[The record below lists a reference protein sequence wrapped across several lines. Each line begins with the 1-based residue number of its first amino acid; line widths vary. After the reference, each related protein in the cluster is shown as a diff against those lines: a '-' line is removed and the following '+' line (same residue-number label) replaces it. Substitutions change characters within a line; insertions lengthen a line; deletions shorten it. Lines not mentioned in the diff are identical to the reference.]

1 MDNTQVTVQHKNATL
16 GELMHSPAV
25 VGKLNEVWSSPQMA
39 NSFMS
44 SVISVANGNP
54 QLRKAEPMSII
65 GAAMVAATMQ
75 LQVIPTL
82 GQCYIIPYG
91 SKAQFQVGYLGLLQL
106 CQRSGQFKKIL
117 AAPVHEGE
125 YISGDEFDEDYVFDK
140 KQRKSDKIVG
150 YMAKFELLN
159 GFTKVAYWD
168 VDRVKAHAT
177 KFSQAY
183 RSGYTSP
190 WKSNFDA
197 MAMKGLSLDTEI
209 PTPNG
214 FTTMEAL
221 QVGDTIYNALG
232 KETKVVAKSE
242 VKHLPCYKITMLNGD
257 TIICD
262 EEHRWFANGGR
273 TKKKDWFVADT
284 KVLATIKG
292 LGYPIVIPNTKQV
305 EMSKKDLLISPYVL
319 GYWLGNG
326 HSYCGS
332 VSCDKSDAEELEQF
346 FMVDYNTSITYDDH
360 SNSATINISSQTG
373 KRTDLSSLK
382 QQLRE
387 LSVLENKHIP
397 VEYKRASIEQRIE
410 LVRGLCDSDGSID
423 KQRGRVIYTSV
434 REELALSLYE
444 IVSSLGERA
453 SFRSGI
459 SHGYGKE
466 TVFYEVEWLPRSF
479 NPFHLKR
486 KADKFKGC
494 KIVTNNVIKSIE
506 LVDSVPTQ
514 CIAVDCG
521 DATSETD
528 FRKSVLVGRSFIP
541 THNTVLKSILK
552 YAPKSIEMQ
561 NAVTFDQAV
570 VNVNSSDIQDLD
582 IDAFAPEYIDNL
594 ESEKKENIAA
604 KAAETAVANA
614 AKKEAKA

>member
-1 MDNTQVTVQHKNATL
+1 MDNTQVTVQQKNATL

-190 WKSNFDA
+190 WKSDFDA
-197 MAMKGLSLDTEI
+197 MAQK
-209 PTPNG
+209 
-214 FTTMEAL
+214 
-221 QVGDTIYNALG
+221 
-232 KETKVVAKSE
+232 
-242 VKHLPCYKITMLNGD
+242 
-257 TIICD
+257 
-262 EEHRWFANGGR
+262 
-273 TKKKDWFVADT
+273 
-284 KVLATIKG
+284 
-292 LGYPIVIPNTKQV
+292 
-305 EMSKKDLLISPYVL
+305 
-319 GYWLGNG
+319 
-326 HSYCGS
+326 
-332 VSCDKSDAEELEQF
+332 
-346 FMVDYNTSITYDDH
+346 
-360 SNSATINISSQTG
+360 
-373 KRTDLSSLK
+373 
-382 QQLRE
+382 
-387 LSVLENKHIP
+387 
-397 VEYKRASIEQRIE
+397 
-410 LVRGLCDSDGSID
+410 
-423 KQRGRVIYTSV
+423 
-434 REELALSLYE
+434 
-444 IVSSLGERA
+444 
-453 SFRSGI
+453 
-459 SHGYGKE
+459 
-466 TVFYEVEWLPRSF
+466 
-479 NPFHLKR
+479 
-486 KADKFKGC
+486 
-494 KIVTNNVIKSIE
+494 
-506 LVDSVPTQ
+506 
-514 CIAVDCG
+514 
-521 DATSETD
+521 
-528 FRKSVLVGRSFIP
+528 
-541 THNTVLKSILK
+541 TVLKSILK

-614 AKKEAKA
+614 AKKEAMA

>member
-1 MDNTQVTVQHKNATL
+1 MDNTQVTVQQKNATL
-16 GELMHSPAV
+16 GELMHSPAI

-168 VDRVKAHAT
+168 VERVKAHAT

-190 WKSNFDA
+190 WKSDFDA
-197 MAMKGLSLDTEI
+197 MAQK
-209 PTPNG
+209 
-214 FTTMEAL
+214 
-221 QVGDTIYNALG
+221 
-232 KETKVVAKSE
+232 
-242 VKHLPCYKITMLNGD
+242 
-257 TIICD
+257 
-262 EEHRWFANGGR
+262 
-273 TKKKDWFVADT
+273 
-284 KVLATIKG
+284 
-292 LGYPIVIPNTKQV
+292 
-305 EMSKKDLLISPYVL
+305 
-319 GYWLGNG
+319 
-326 HSYCGS
+326 
-332 VSCDKSDAEELEQF
+332 
-346 FMVDYNTSITYDDH
+346 
-360 SNSATINISSQTG
+360 
-373 KRTDLSSLK
+373 
-382 QQLRE
+382 
-387 LSVLENKHIP
+387 
-397 VEYKRASIEQRIE
+397 
-410 LVRGLCDSDGSID
+410 
-423 KQRGRVIYTSV
+423 
-434 REELALSLYE
+434 
-444 IVSSLGERA
+444 
-453 SFRSGI
+453 
-459 SHGYGKE
+459 
-466 TVFYEVEWLPRSF
+466 
-479 NPFHLKR
+479 
-486 KADKFKGC
+486 
-494 KIVTNNVIKSIE
+494 
-506 LVDSVPTQ
+506 
-514 CIAVDCG
+514 
-521 DATSETD
+521 
-528 FRKSVLVGRSFIP
+528 
-541 THNTVLKSILK
+541 TVLKSILK

>member
-1 MDNTQVTVQHKNATL
+1 MSNTQVATQQNNMSL

-54 QLRKAEPMSII
+54 QLRKAQPMSII

-82 GQCYIIPYG
+82 GQAYLIPYG
-91 SKAQFQVGYLGLLQL
+91 SQCQLQVGYLGILQL

-125 YISGDEFDEDYVFDK
+125 YVSGDEFDEDYVFDK
-140 KQRKSDKIVG
+140 KKKTSDKIIG

-190 WKSNFDA
+190 WKSDFDA
-197 MAMKGLSLDTEI
+197 MAQK
-209 PTPNG
+209 
-214 FTTMEAL
+214 
-221 QVGDTIYNALG
+221 
-232 KETKVVAKSE
+232 
-242 VKHLPCYKITMLNGD
+242 
-257 TIICD
+257 
-262 EEHRWFANGGR
+262 
-273 TKKKDWFVADT
+273 
-284 KVLATIKG
+284 
-292 LGYPIVIPNTKQV
+292 
-305 EMSKKDLLISPYVL
+305 
-319 GYWLGNG
+319 
-326 HSYCGS
+326 
-332 VSCDKSDAEELEQF
+332 
-346 FMVDYNTSITYDDH
+346 
-360 SNSATINISSQTG
+360 
-373 KRTDLSSLK
+373 
-382 QQLRE
+382 
-387 LSVLENKHIP
+387 
-397 VEYKRASIEQRIE
+397 
-410 LVRGLCDSDGSID
+410 
-423 KQRGRVIYTSV
+423 
-434 REELALSLYE
+434 
-444 IVSSLGERA
+444 
-453 SFRSGI
+453 
-459 SHGYGKE
+459 
-466 TVFYEVEWLPRSF
+466 
-479 NPFHLKR
+479 
-486 KADKFKGC
+486 
-494 KIVTNNVIKSIE
+494 
-506 LVDSVPTQ
+506 
-514 CIAVDCG
+514 
-521 DATSETD
+521 
-528 FRKSVLVGRSFIP
+528 
-541 THNTVLKSILK
+541 TVLKSILK

-614 AKKEAKA
+614 AKREAKA

>member
-1 MDNTQVTVQHKNATL
+1 MDNTQVTVQQKNATL

-168 VDRVKAHAT
+168 VERVKAHAT

-190 WKSNFDA
+190 WKSDFDA
-197 MAMKGLSLDTEI
+197 MAQK
-209 PTPNG
+209 
-214 FTTMEAL
+214 
-221 QVGDTIYNALG
+221 
-232 KETKVVAKSE
+232 
-242 VKHLPCYKITMLNGD
+242 
-257 TIICD
+257 
-262 EEHRWFANGGR
+262 
-273 TKKKDWFVADT
+273 
-284 KVLATIKG
+284 
-292 LGYPIVIPNTKQV
+292 
-305 EMSKKDLLISPYVL
+305 
-319 GYWLGNG
+319 
-326 HSYCGS
+326 
-332 VSCDKSDAEELEQF
+332 
-346 FMVDYNTSITYDDH
+346 
-360 SNSATINISSQTG
+360 
-373 KRTDLSSLK
+373 
-382 QQLRE
+382 
-387 LSVLENKHIP
+387 
-397 VEYKRASIEQRIE
+397 
-410 LVRGLCDSDGSID
+410 
-423 KQRGRVIYTSV
+423 
-434 REELALSLYE
+434 
-444 IVSSLGERA
+444 
-453 SFRSGI
+453 
-459 SHGYGKE
+459 
-466 TVFYEVEWLPRSF
+466 
-479 NPFHLKR
+479 
-486 KADKFKGC
+486 
-494 KIVTNNVIKSIE
+494 
-506 LVDSVPTQ
+506 
-514 CIAVDCG
+514 
-521 DATSETD
+521 
-528 FRKSVLVGRSFIP
+528 
-541 THNTVLKSILK
+541 TVLKSILK

-614 AKKEAKA
+614 AKREAKA

>member
-1 MDNTQVTVQHKNATL
+1 MDNTQVTVQQKNATL

-140 KQRKSDKIVG
+140 NQRKSDKIVG

-168 VDRVKAHAT
+168 VDRVKAHAA

-190 WKSNFDA
+190 WKSDFDA
-197 MAMKGLSLDTEI
+197 MAQK
-209 PTPNG
+209 
-214 FTTMEAL
+214 
-221 QVGDTIYNALG
+221 
-232 KETKVVAKSE
+232 
-242 VKHLPCYKITMLNGD
+242 
-257 TIICD
+257 
-262 EEHRWFANGGR
+262 
-273 TKKKDWFVADT
+273 
-284 KVLATIKG
+284 
-292 LGYPIVIPNTKQV
+292 
-305 EMSKKDLLISPYVL
+305 
-319 GYWLGNG
+319 
-326 HSYCGS
+326 
-332 VSCDKSDAEELEQF
+332 
-346 FMVDYNTSITYDDH
+346 
-360 SNSATINISSQTG
+360 
-373 KRTDLSSLK
+373 
-382 QQLRE
+382 
-387 LSVLENKHIP
+387 
-397 VEYKRASIEQRIE
+397 
-410 LVRGLCDSDGSID
+410 
-423 KQRGRVIYTSV
+423 
-434 REELALSLYE
+434 
-444 IVSSLGERA
+444 
-453 SFRSGI
+453 
-459 SHGYGKE
+459 
-466 TVFYEVEWLPRSF
+466 
-479 NPFHLKR
+479 
-486 KADKFKGC
+486 
-494 KIVTNNVIKSIE
+494 
-506 LVDSVPTQ
+506 
-514 CIAVDCG
+514 
-521 DATSETD
+521 
-528 FRKSVLVGRSFIP
+528 
-541 THNTVLKSILK
+541 TVLKSILK

>member
-1 MDNTQVTVQHKNATL
+1 MDNTQVTVQQKNATL

-168 VDRVKAHAT
+168 VERIKAHAT

-197 MAMKGLSLDTEI
+197 MAQK
-209 PTPNG
+209 
-214 FTTMEAL
+214 
-221 QVGDTIYNALG
+221 
-232 KETKVVAKSE
+232 
-242 VKHLPCYKITMLNGD
+242 
-257 TIICD
+257 
-262 EEHRWFANGGR
+262 
-273 TKKKDWFVADT
+273 
-284 KVLATIKG
+284 
-292 LGYPIVIPNTKQV
+292 
-305 EMSKKDLLISPYVL
+305 
-319 GYWLGNG
+319 
-326 HSYCGS
+326 
-332 VSCDKSDAEELEQF
+332 
-346 FMVDYNTSITYDDH
+346 
-360 SNSATINISSQTG
+360 
-373 KRTDLSSLK
+373 
-382 QQLRE
+382 
-387 LSVLENKHIP
+387 
-397 VEYKRASIEQRIE
+397 
-410 LVRGLCDSDGSID
+410 
-423 KQRGRVIYTSV
+423 
-434 REELALSLYE
+434 
-444 IVSSLGERA
+444 
-453 SFRSGI
+453 
-459 SHGYGKE
+459 
-466 TVFYEVEWLPRSF
+466 
-479 NPFHLKR
+479 
-486 KADKFKGC
+486 
-494 KIVTNNVIKSIE
+494 
-506 LVDSVPTQ
+506 
-514 CIAVDCG
+514 
-521 DATSETD
+521 
-528 FRKSVLVGRSFIP
+528 
-541 THNTVLKSILK
+541 TVLKSILK

-594 ESEKKENIAA
+594 ESEKKENVAA

>member
-1 MDNTQVTVQHKNATL
+1 MDNTHVTVQQKNATL

-159 GFTKVAYWD
+159 GFTKVTYWD
-168 VDRVKAHAT
+168 VERVKAHAT

-190 WKSNFDA
+190 WKSDFDA
-197 MAMKGLSLDTEI
+197 MAQK
-209 PTPNG
+209 
-214 FTTMEAL
+214 
-221 QVGDTIYNALG
+221 
-232 KETKVVAKSE
+232 
-242 VKHLPCYKITMLNGD
+242 
-257 TIICD
+257 
-262 EEHRWFANGGR
+262 
-273 TKKKDWFVADT
+273 
-284 KVLATIKG
+284 
-292 LGYPIVIPNTKQV
+292 
-305 EMSKKDLLISPYVL
+305 
-319 GYWLGNG
+319 
-326 HSYCGS
+326 
-332 VSCDKSDAEELEQF
+332 
-346 FMVDYNTSITYDDH
+346 
-360 SNSATINISSQTG
+360 
-373 KRTDLSSLK
+373 
-382 QQLRE
+382 
-387 LSVLENKHIP
+387 
-397 VEYKRASIEQRIE
+397 
-410 LVRGLCDSDGSID
+410 
-423 KQRGRVIYTSV
+423 
-434 REELALSLYE
+434 
-444 IVSSLGERA
+444 
-453 SFRSGI
+453 
-459 SHGYGKE
+459 
-466 TVFYEVEWLPRSF
+466 
-479 NPFHLKR
+479 
-486 KADKFKGC
+486 
-494 KIVTNNVIKSIE
+494 
-506 LVDSVPTQ
+506 
-514 CIAVDCG
+514 
-521 DATSETD
+521 
-528 FRKSVLVGRSFIP
+528 
-541 THNTVLKSILK
+541 TVLKSILK

>member
-1 MDNTQVTVQHKNATL
+1 MDNTQVTVQQKNATL

-168 VDRVKAHAT
+168 VERVKAHAT

-190 WKSNFDA
+190 WKSDFDA
-197 MAMKGLSLDTEI
+197 MAQK
-209 PTPNG
+209 
-214 FTTMEAL
+214 
-221 QVGDTIYNALG
+221 
-232 KETKVVAKSE
+232 
-242 VKHLPCYKITMLNGD
+242 
-257 TIICD
+257 
-262 EEHRWFANGGR
+262 
-273 TKKKDWFVADT
+273 
-284 KVLATIKG
+284 
-292 LGYPIVIPNTKQV
+292 
-305 EMSKKDLLISPYVL
+305 
-319 GYWLGNG
+319 
-326 HSYCGS
+326 
-332 VSCDKSDAEELEQF
+332 
-346 FMVDYNTSITYDDH
+346 
-360 SNSATINISSQTG
+360 
-373 KRTDLSSLK
+373 
-382 QQLRE
+382 
-387 LSVLENKHIP
+387 
-397 VEYKRASIEQRIE
+397 
-410 LVRGLCDSDGSID
+410 
-423 KQRGRVIYTSV
+423 
-434 REELALSLYE
+434 
-444 IVSSLGERA
+444 
-453 SFRSGI
+453 
-459 SHGYGKE
+459 
-466 TVFYEVEWLPRSF
+466 
-479 NPFHLKR
+479 
-486 KADKFKGC
+486 
-494 KIVTNNVIKSIE
+494 
-506 LVDSVPTQ
+506 
-514 CIAVDCG
+514 
-521 DATSETD
+521 
-528 FRKSVLVGRSFIP
+528 
-541 THNTVLKSILK
+541 TVLKFILK

>member
-1 MDNTQVTVQHKNATL
+1 MENTQVTVQQKNATL

-91 SKAQFQVGYLGLLQL
+91 NKAQFLIGYLGLLQL

-168 VDRVKAHAT
+168 ADRVKAHAA

-197 MAMKGLSLDTEI
+197 MAQK
-209 PTPNG
+209 
-214 FTTMEAL
+214 
-221 QVGDTIYNALG
+221 
-232 KETKVVAKSE
+232 
-242 VKHLPCYKITMLNGD
+242 
-257 TIICD
+257 
-262 EEHRWFANGGR
+262 
-273 TKKKDWFVADT
+273 
-284 KVLATIKG
+284 
-292 LGYPIVIPNTKQV
+292 
-305 EMSKKDLLISPYVL
+305 
-319 GYWLGNG
+319 
-326 HSYCGS
+326 
-332 VSCDKSDAEELEQF
+332 
-346 FMVDYNTSITYDDH
+346 
-360 SNSATINISSQTG
+360 
-373 KRTDLSSLK
+373 
-382 QQLRE
+382 
-387 LSVLENKHIP
+387 
-397 VEYKRASIEQRIE
+397 
-410 LVRGLCDSDGSID
+410 
-423 KQRGRVIYTSV
+423 
-434 REELALSLYE
+434 
-444 IVSSLGERA
+444 
-453 SFRSGI
+453 
-459 SHGYGKE
+459 
-466 TVFYEVEWLPRSF
+466 
-479 NPFHLKR
+479 
-486 KADKFKGC
+486 
-494 KIVTNNVIKSIE
+494 
-506 LVDSVPTQ
+506 
-514 CIAVDCG
+514 
-521 DATSETD
+521 
-528 FRKSVLVGRSFIP
+528 
-541 THNTVLKSILK
+541 TVLKSILK